1 MCGDSQQSRC
11 ADAFSPDTVARTELL
26 IMSSSNLDIF
36 RDLENANLGFS
47 VGAETSARSGLDH
60 ANSGTAF
67 TWDEIGIEDLK
78 GKMIEARDLLRIGVR
93 TSGM

>member
-1 MCGDSQQSRC
+1 VRRQPAIALCRRILARHRG
-11 ADAFSPDTVARTELL
+11 PDRAAYHEQFD
-26 IMSSSNLDIF
+26 LDIF